1 MKKLLLVINEDRFFL
16 SHRYPIALKA
26 MKEGW
31 DVTLIAKDTGLRKQ
45 VEDMGI
51 KFIELPVNPTGMN
64 PIQEFKTFSFLYRQY
79 RKNPDAVIHH
89 VGLKNMLWGGLATRF
104 TKTRGVL
111 YAVSGLGTLFGETS
125 SKLIGGMIQKFLKF
139 AMQKKN
145 VAVIFQ
151 NHDDERLFIERGIV
165 DRDKTYFTKGSGVD
179 LKEMAYKAPSKEN
192 PVVVIFTARML
203 REKGVV
209 DLMDAADLLKEK
221 YSDKVEFWLCGGLS
235 SNPTALS
242 EEYLKKRCDGKYL
255 KWLGHRTDVPDL
267 LRKASIMCFPS
278 YYREGVPKSLIEASA
293 IGRPVVTTDSVG
305 CRDTVIDGKNGFLV
319 PPHSPEI
326 LAEKLALLIE
336 NPELRVKMGLESRN
350 LAERDYSIDKVTSLH
365 VNLYERLN
373 QASTQPLLE
382 EDFSYN
388 MQEVPHN

>member
-1 MKKLLLVINEDRFFL
+1 
-16 SHRYPIALKA
+16 
-26 MKEGW
+26 
-31 DVTLIAKDTGLRKQ
+31 
-45 VEDMGI
+45 MGI

-64 PIQEFKTFSFLYRQY
+64 PIQEFKTFRFLYKLY
-79 RKNPDAVIHH
+79 RKNPDAIIHH

-125 SKLIGGMIQKFLKF
+125 SKVVGGMIQKFLKF

-151 NHDDERLFIERGIV
+151 NHDDERLFIDRGIV
-165 DRDKTYFTKGSGVD
+165 DKDKAYFTKGSGVD

-293 IGRPVVTTDSVG
+293 IGRPIITTDSIG
-305 CRDTVIDGKNGFLV
+305 CRDTVVDGENGILV
-319 PPHSPEI
+319 PVHSPEA
-326 LAEKLALLIE
+326 LANALDKLIS
-336 NPELRVKMGLESRN
+336 NPDLRKSMGMESRKI
-350 LAERDYSIDKVTSLH
+350 AERDYSINAVTDLH
-365 VNLYERLN
+365 VKIYDKLYTTSIHS
-373 QASTQPLLE
+373 QGV
-382 EDFSYN
+382 N
-388 MQEVPHN
+388 MDYLSESIL